1 MSSGRLYDKVM
12 TIVGTL
18 MIFFYFV
25 VAYIILFADFF
36 KMDKSLK
43 VIMSI
48 PFLLYGFYR
57 IFQSYQKIRKNFFE
71 LEED

>member
-1 MSSGRLYDKVM
+1 MSSRSLYDKVM

-18 MIFFYFV
+18 MIFFYLG
-25 VAYIILFADFF
+25 VAYIILFAEFF
-36 KMDKSLK
+36 QMDKSLK

>member
-1 MSSGRLYDKVM
+1 MSSRSLYDKVM

-18 MIFFYFV
+18 MIFFYFG
-25 VAYIILFADFF
+25 VAYIILFAEFF
-36 KMDKSLK
+36 QMDKSLK

>member
-1 MSSGRLYDKVM
+1 MSSTRLYDKVM

-18 MIFFYFV
+18 MIFFYLG
-25 VAYIILFADFF
+25 VAYIILFADLF

-57 IFQSYQKIRKNFFE
+57 IFQSYQKIRKHFFE